1 MCPSHYVYCDNED
14 LCMGTGFEVLIGE
27 ECCMF
32 PVNSASWEQIQE
44 LVPRPIPLTSRDGTD
59 DIHQINR

>member
-1 MCPSHYVYCDNED
+1 
-14 LCMGTGFEVLIGE
+14 MGTGFEVLIGE